1 MCICRHRFAR
11 RSSDLQRLMHDQLS
25 TPLERAVWFVEHAAR
40 TRGAAHLKV
49 ASRNLSPLQ
58 KHAIDVLLVAL
69 AVLVVAFLMLRRLV
83 DRLVSRATTLET
95 QKIALARISFKTQQT
110 KQE

>member
-1 MCICRHRFAR
+1 MR
-11 RSSDLQRLMHDQLS
+11 DQLS

-69 AVLVVAFLMLRRLV
+69 AALIVAFLLLRK
-83 DRLVSRATTLET
+83 LVSRLIRRATKLESKNSLAQNSLKLT
-95 QKIALARISFKTQQT
+95 QL

>member
-1 MCICRHRFAR
+1 MFCVARFAR
-11 RSSDLQRLMHDQLS
+11 RASDLQRLMRDQVS

-69 AVLVVAFLMLRRLV
+69 AALFVAFLLIRKLIRHQITK
-83 DRLVSRATTLET
+83 ATELET
-95 QKIALARISFKTQQT
+95 KSSFAEKFLKSSQL

>member
-1 MCICRHRFAR
+1 MR
-11 RSSDLQRLMHDQLS
+11 DQLS

-69 AVLVVAFLMLRRLV
+69 AALIVAFLLLRKLISRLIT
-83 DRLVSRATTLET
+83 RATKLESKNSLAQNSLKLT
-95 QKIALARISFKTQQT
+95 QL